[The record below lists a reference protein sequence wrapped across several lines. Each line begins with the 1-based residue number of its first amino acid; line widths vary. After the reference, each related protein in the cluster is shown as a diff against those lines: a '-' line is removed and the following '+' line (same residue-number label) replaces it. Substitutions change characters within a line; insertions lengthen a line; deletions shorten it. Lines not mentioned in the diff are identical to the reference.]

1 MALAGPRPDAYAVP
15 RCMRGRQRLKA
26 ERDRRLEISRR
37 EVDELHSEPSSSV
50 SFPWSSP
57 VWPDRSSAHGG
68 ISPVRRTIG
77 FPPLIQTVNASISWP
92 SSSLPSTFNVSFT
105 WIVGK
110 CCSAHHHGGARS
122 TLSFVPFVAV

>member
-1 MALAGPRPDAYAVP
+1 MALGGPRPDAYAVP
-15 RCMRGRQRLKA
+15 RCVRGPQRLKA

-110 CCSAHHHGGARS
+110 CCSAHHHGGASS
-122 TLSFVPFVAV
+122 TL